1 VGNFGTNNIQ
11 ANTNANNNT
20 NNNMGIGGGGE
31 FVRGSIDN
39 SAKEGINNEA
49 WKVNAGGVGT
59 GGGGSI
65 G

>member
-1 VGNFGTNNIQ
+1 
-11 ANTNANNNT
+11 
-20 NNNMGIGGGGE
+20 MGIGGGGE